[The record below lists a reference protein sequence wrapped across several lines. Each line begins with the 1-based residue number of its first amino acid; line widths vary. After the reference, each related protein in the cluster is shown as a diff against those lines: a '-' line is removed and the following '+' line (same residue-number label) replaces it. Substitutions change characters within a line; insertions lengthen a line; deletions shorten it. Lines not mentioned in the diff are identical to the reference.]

1 MVHRL
6 TIWCKFLIL
15 RQTGALHSPVLA
27 ILASSL
33 FLKQCQVPPHLIP
46 ICTYLLPGELSSQ
59 SPNAPSSG
67 LPCTPSPKQPD
78 THPAV
83 FSVTSLYLFPSQH
96 LSLEPSVLFICTFIY
111 CSPYSLLCPKPLA
124 QAWYYSRNSTVAE

>member
-15 RQTGALHSPVLA
+15 RQTGAPHSTVLA

-46 ICTYLLPGELSSQ
+46 ICTYPLPGERSSQ
-59 SPNAPSSG
+59 SPHAPSSG

-96 LSLEPSVLFICTFIY
+96 LSLESSVLFICTLIY

-124 QAWYYSRNSTVAE
+124 QAWYYCRNSTFVE